1 MDTVELDK
9 MDRLLLNQKIKNEG
23 MKVRIK
29 NAPAGHWYEGMVGQE
44 FEVQG
49 WSDTY
54 EGWFVTGVDKY
65 VGRVIYADDCEIILT
80 EGEKFDLYMQAGKIV
95 GVREKNKFK
104 ADNLN
109 TVQIYQYPVDHSH
122 GYVRNSFGES
132 ISRTDELKTDP
143 VVDAVV
149 TKFHQRSQVG
159 IKKYGKTLERD
170 DLSFTDW
177 VNHAMEE
184 AMDFI
189 LYLQKLKQEYEK
201 QI

>member
-1 MDTVELDK
+1 
-9 MDRLLLNQKIKNEG
+9 

-54 EGWFVTGVDKY
+54 EGWFVTGVEKY
-65 VGRVIYADDCEIILT
+65 VGRMIYADDCEIVSKSGYIDWT
-80 EGEKFDLYMQAGKIV
+80 E
-95 GVREKNKFK
+95 
-104 ADNLN
+104 
-109 TVQIYQYPVDHSH
+109 
-122 GYVRNSFGES
+122 
-132 ISRTDELKTDP
+132 SRTDELKTDP
-143 VVDAVV
+143 IVDAVIS
-149 TKFHQRSQVG
+149 KFHQRSQTG

-189 LYLQKLKQEYEK
+189 LYLQKLKQEHESMGRTK
-201 QI
+201 